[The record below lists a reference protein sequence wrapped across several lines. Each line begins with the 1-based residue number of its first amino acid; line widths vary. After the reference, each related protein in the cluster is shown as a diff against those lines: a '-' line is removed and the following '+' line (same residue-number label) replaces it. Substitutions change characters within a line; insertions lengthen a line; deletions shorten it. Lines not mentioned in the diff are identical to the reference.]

1 MIQPTSDQDRLA
13 QMTDEELIADL
24 DRRADALGIE
34 IIFKPKARPPSPR
47 NQLTWSYSLIKLF
60 EPFRRATHACPL
72 SGRFAPAFNGSS
84 RADFGSISGWWSDLR
99 PPIFVR
105 QERPGEFK

>member
-1 MIQPTSDQDRLA
+1 MRKSISALVMLPLSANFLRPSA
-13 QMTDEELIADL
+13 LIASATCITPTRGILTQRDL
-24 DRRADALGIE
+24 ALE
-34 IIFKPKARPPSPR
+34 ILAE
-47 NQLTWSYSLIKLF
+47 Q
-60 EPFRRATHACPL
+60 
-72 SGRFAPAFNGSS
+72 FAPAFNGSS